1 MTMDQWIEIL
11 QTVSLLFILL
21 ALIFIQ
27 AKLLRMGRMLE
38 VVFTTAAVNDQ
49 TAKRLYVPPCRCY
62 RRRRKQPSA
71 DYYMT
76 LTGKLIDLRT
86 AAERHASEP
95 DQAHQLPGCE
105 PPTEAVRSQR
115 PHE

>member
-1 MTMDQWIEIL
+1 MTADQWIEICK
-11 QTVSLLFILL
+11 VL
-21 ALIFIQ
+21 ALIDIALALLFLAMKKPR
-27 AKLLRMGRMLE
+27 AKHCCDVSCPR
-38 VVFTTAAVNDQ
+38 
-49 TAKRLYVPPCRCY
+49 CRACEE
-62 RRRRKQPSA
+62 QPSA